1 MTCDRFW
8 MSIPVYITS
17 IVSSPRC
24 LRHVWLTQ
32 CIIISLVNYSRLVM
46 YSFGFQ
52 HAFQRGI
59 EASDNVFLNKVLLPC
74 SVEDLKLIFF
84 FFFSTV
90 FRSCDGCDQAYDQR
104 ACTEWSHAIVSRW

>member
-1 MTCDRFW
+1 

-84 FFFSTV
+84 FFFRQCFEAATAVIKHMISVLAPSGLMRSSPDGKPRIV
-90 FRSCDGCDQAYDQR
+90 F
-104 ACTEWSHAIVSRW
+104 